1 MNSFESET
9 NHNDRYQDSHLMVDF
24 QLQKVQLDG
33 QLLKLTQ
40 KEFDLLALLV
50 RRAGE
55 LIPRPMLLTL
65 VWGYDGEIQTRT
77 LDVHIRR
84 LRKNLGS
91 CAARCIETV
100 FGVGY
105 RFLPNH

>member
-1 MNSFESET
+1 
-9 NHNDRYQDSHLMVDF
+9 MVDF

-33 QLLKLTQ
+33 QPIKLTK

-50 RRAGE
+50 KRAGE
-55 LIPRPMLLTL
+55 LIPRAMLLTL
-65 VWGYDGEIQTRT
+65 VWGYGGEIKTRT

-91 CAARCIETV
+91 CAAHYIETI
-100 FGVGY
+100 FGEGY
-105 RFLPNH
+105 RFQPSH

>member
-1 MNSFESET
+1 MNSFQCET
-9 NHNDRYQDSHLMVDF
+9 NNDRYQDSHLMVDF

-33 QLLKLTQ
+33 QPLKLTQ

-50 RRAGE
+50 QRAGE
-55 LIPRPMLLTL
+55 LIPRAMLLTL
-65 VWGYDGEIQTRT
+65 VWGYSGEIKTRT

-91 CAARCIETV
+91 CAAQYIETV
-100 FGVGY
+100 FGEGY
-105 RFLPNH
+105 RFQPSH